1 VDNYDISRSE
11 LESLIDEWVIG
22 RNACRNRQI
31 LKSRLCDGLTYE
43 QLADRYQLSERQL
56 KNIVYRYD
64 KILWKK
70 KR

>member
-1 VDNYDISRSE
+1 MDNYDISRSE

-22 RNACRNRQI
+22 RNAYRNRQI